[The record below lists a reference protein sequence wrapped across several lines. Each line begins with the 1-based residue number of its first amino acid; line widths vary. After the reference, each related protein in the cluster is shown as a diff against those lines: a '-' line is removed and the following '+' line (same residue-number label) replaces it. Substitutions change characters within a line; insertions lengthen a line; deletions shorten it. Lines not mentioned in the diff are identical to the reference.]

1 MHAVNRSLLLATAV
15 LIGAAAGW
23 HGLRSASGGM
33 LEASLPAAEFTHAAE
48 ADWINSAPLRLAD
61 LRGRVVLLD
70 FWTFDCWNCYRSIPW
85 LKAVEAR
92 FASGGLRVIGVH
104 TPEFDH
110 EKVRDNVAA
119 KVSEFGI
126 GHPVMLDN
134 DFSYWR
140 AMGNRYW
147 PAFYLIDRRGDVR
160 GVFVGETHAGDRQAE
175 AIEAAI
181 AALLTEEVGM

>member
-1 MHAVNRSLLLATAV
+1 MSRTNLIAVAV
-15 LIGAAAGW
+15 LAGATIGYGIM
-23 HGLRSASGGM
+23 RPASGG
-33 LEASLPAAEFTHAAE
+33 LLSEPLPAADFTHAAE

-119 KVSEFGI
+119 KVGEFGI

-181 AALLTEEVGM
+181 AALLAETD

>member
-1 MHAVNRSLLLATAV
+1 MKRFALSAAALLAGVA
-15 LIGAAAGW
+15 LALAA
-23 HGLRSASGGM
+23 LRPASGG
-33 LEASLPAAEFTHAAE
+33 LLDTALPAAEFTHATE
-48 ADWINSAPLRLAD
+48 ADWINSAPLRLAA
-61 LRGRVVLLD
+61 LRGHVVLLD

-92 FASGGLRVIGVH
+92 FAPGGLRVIGVH

-119 KVSEFGI
+119 KIREFGI
-126 GHPVMLDN
+126 EHPVMLDN

-147 PAFYLIDRRGDVR
+147 PAFYLIDRRGEVR
-160 GVFVGETHAGDRQAE
+160 GQFVGETHAGDRQAE

-181 AALLTEEVGM
+181 AALLAETDGGQ

>member
-1 MHAVNRSLLLATAV
+1 
-15 LIGAAAGW
+15 
-23 HGLRSASGGM
+23 
-33 LEASLPAAEFTHAAE
+33 
-48 ADWINSAPLRLAD
+48 
-61 LRGRVVLLD
+61 
-70 FWTFDCWNCYRSIPW
+70 
-85 LKAVEAR
+85 
-92 FASGGLRVIGVH
+92 
-104 TPEFDH
+104 FDH

-119 KVSEFGI
+119 KVGEFGI

-181 AALLTEEVGM
+181 AALLAETD